1 MLANTILIPGLS
13 RRAFALSLVGAAA
26 AFGQGPTRTVTG
38 TVKDAESSQP
48 IAASQVVV
56 KGTTRNAIGR
66 EDGAF
71 IISVPAGAV
80 TLVVRHIGFTIAE
93 VAVGAE
99 QTTVDV
105 RMKRDIVN
113 LEQVVVTGQASAV
126 ERRNLANSVASVS
139 ADQIASMPSASLQL
153 ALQGKAAGVQIQ
165 QNTGAPGGP
174 GGRRRTRELIVLG
187 MAVVVIAGGIIL
199 AITRGIRLPV
209 GRGRVGGRRHGRRR
223 CT

>member
-1 MLANTILIPGLS
+1 MRRRMELVRRVV
-13 RRAFALSLVGAAA
+13 RRAFALSLFGAGTMLAQA
-26 AFGQGPTRTVTG
+26 STRTVTG
-38 TVKDAESSQP
+38 TVKDAESGQP
-48 IAASQVVV
+48 IAAAQVAV

-126 ERRNLANSVASVS
+126 ERRNLANSVASVG
-139 ADQIASMPSASLQL
+139 ADQIASMPSASLQ
-153 ALQGKAAGVQIQ
+153 
-165 QNTGAPGGP
+165 P
-174 GGRRRTRELIVLG
+174 LIEPRSLT
-187 MAVVVIAGGIIL
+187 M
-199 AITRGIRLPV
+199 
-209 GRGRVGGRRHGRRR
+209 
-223 CT
+223 